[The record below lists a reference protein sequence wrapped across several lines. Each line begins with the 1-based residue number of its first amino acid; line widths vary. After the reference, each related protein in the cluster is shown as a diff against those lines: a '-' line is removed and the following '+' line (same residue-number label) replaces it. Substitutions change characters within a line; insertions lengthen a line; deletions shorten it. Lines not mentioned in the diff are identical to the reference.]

1 MPIRRS
7 RRPSGKRCC
16 RRRVEACTERKRVTV
31 ATTVTMPQL
40 GQTVTEGT
48 ILRWA
53 KKVGDS
59 IAVDEVLVEISTDK
73 VDTEVPSPAAGVV
86 SELLVGE
93 GETVAVG
100 TALAVIGDGGA
111 AGEAPADA
119 RRQTPD

>member
-1 MPIRRS
+1 M
-7 RRPSGKRCC
+7 
-16 RRRVEACTERKRVTV
+16 

-40 GQTVTEGT
+40 GETVTEGT

-59 IAVDEVLVEISTDK
+59 IATDEVLVEISTDK

-86 SELLVGE
+86 MELLVEE

-100 TALAVIGDGGA
+100 TALAVIGEP
-111 AGEAPADA
+111 GEGRGTD
-119 RRQTPD
+119 RGPDV